1 MSFSKELFKGVSE
14 DFISPFGFSA
24 TIINGTAIYVDGF
37 KKILSFSISEVLFE
51 TKKHKLKV
59 IGENLFIKKMEEFSC
74 VIVGKIGG
82 FYVE

>member
-51 TKKHKLKV
+51 TKKHKL
-59 IGENLFIKKMEEFSC
+59 
-74 VIVGKIGG
+74 
-82 FYVE
+82 